1 VDAHDKLYENDE
13 SQEEVYWREGHV
25 VGEVDLLALAAL
37 ELDVAVARP
46 VEADAV
52 AGTVITALLLHYA
65 RCKGQESSSPG
76 YES

>member
-1 VDAHDKLYENDE
+1 
-13 SQEEVYWREGHV
+13 V